1 MINRFHRFH
10 GYGGLRAIYQRGQ
23 TVRSPQLSLKFQ
35 SRDAKR
41 PYRLA
46 VVVSR
51 KVSKSAVVRNRIRRR
66 IFEVVRQQASSLPP
80 GIDLMFTVFDVELAN
95 QPTSRLEAIINGLL
109 QKALRQTSHSAHPE
123 RPANGGHAIVKTEG
137 SN

>member
-1 MINRFHRFH
+1 MINRLHRFH
-10 GYGGLRAIYQRGQ
+10 GYGGLRAMYQRGQ

-35 SRDAKR
+35 YRDNQR

-66 IFEVVRQQASSLPP
+66 IFEVVRQQAPDLPL

-95 QPTSRLEAIINGLL
+95 LPPAGLEASVGSLI
-109 QKALRQTSHSAHPE
+109 QKALRQLGHPGHPDHS
-123 RPANGGHAIVKTEG
+123 ANGGHAIVKSEG